1 MTPARR
7 VRVFV
12 GEDERY
18 RGRPLFEAIV
28 LEAKER
34 GLGGATVFRGFMGY
48 APHAD
53 IATAGILRL
62 AENLPVVVHI
72 AIRAAFEEAGVRD
85 ISVHHGIMGFDRSSG
100 VLSARPLRFHPDLP
114 VVVEAVGSK
123 DEIEAALPRIREVL
137 DRGLI
142 TLAEVDLY
150 APGP

>member
-1 MTPARR
+1 MRRARR

-34 GLGGATVFRGFMGY
+34 GLAGATVFRGFMGY

-62 AENLPVVVHI
+62 AENLPVVV
-72 AIRAAFEEAGVRD
+72 D
-85 ISVHHGIMGFDRSSG
+85 IVDSRE
-100 VLSARPLRFHPDLP
+100 R
-114 VVVEAVGSK
+114 VEAFVPFLRQAVRTGIVVSSEVEAEQLIP
-123 DEIEAALPRIREVL
+123 DEGTR
-137 DRGLI
+137 DG
-142 TLAEVDLY
+142 
-150 APGP
+150 